1 MTIRLRWK
9 KEPRET
15 GLRRILSVPRGSRLH
30 DGTKEYATVR
40 AIGGRWSAHRWL
52 WYWVANGVGEYKNT
66 WNEPCEEEAEAKAQ
80 AMAFVKKKL
89 AETSEQSK

>member
-30 DGTKEYATVR
+30 DGTKEYARVKTFGSRVT
-40 AIGGRWSAHRWL
+40 SPRWL
-52 WYWVANGVGEYKNT
+52 WFWVAFDKNT
-66 WNEPCEEEAEAKAQ
+66 YKEPCEEEAEAKAQ
-80 AMAFVKKKL
+80 AMAFVKRKL
-89 AETSEQSK
+89 AEASEQSK